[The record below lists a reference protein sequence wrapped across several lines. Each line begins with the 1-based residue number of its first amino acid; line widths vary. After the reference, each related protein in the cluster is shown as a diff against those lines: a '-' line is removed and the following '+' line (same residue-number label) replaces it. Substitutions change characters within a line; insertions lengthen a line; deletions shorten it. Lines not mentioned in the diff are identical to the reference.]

1 MLLHE
6 TRTRLAVAV
15 PFTVSTFP
23 SQISTLL
30 SLSLSLS
37 LSLYPAMADEP
48 LDAAAAAAE
57 AETPAT
63 AAAAAAASPALLL
76 RPRRVA
82 FEHGLLP
89 IPKLVFPEGT
99 LTQTLAQTKERLIA
113 AAGGDG
119 DASAAPRV
127 GAAALA
133 EALQIPREL
142 AALVLGT
149 LAAVLPA
156 EEEAEDADLRDVLL
170 FLYIQ
175 SYKRL
180 VPRAHKDSPA
190 VTDVWPSTSA
200 FDGYLSA
207 LSPIQLVRSNSRR
220 FMPSQADEEAH
231 QLSYLQK
238 HMVNILSLLADSVDG
253 EGDESMVL
261 TAETFE
267 HLGFLFQFSEGTP
280 LSQVATFFAN
290 SDPDMPAAPVPAAQV
305 HDWILQNIAASLE
318 NTAEKLTAKE
328 NSQQSASD
336 PDVTMAE
343 AVTNSRIHS
352 SSPTGTAVPNNQGHY
367 RNTTFLEGFS
377 KTSVVKQA
385 SDIKGHSIKVLNCHD
400 SVIYILAPVKYATV
414 YGCSD
419 TTIVLGAVGKVVKVE
434 HCERV
439 QIIAASK
446 RICIANCR
454 ECIFYLG
461 VNHQPLIVGDN
472 HKLQV
477 APFNTY
483 YPQLGEHLVQVG
495 VDSNINKW
503 DQPFVL
509 GVVDPHDSLSHPAG
523 VSDVQAESATC
534 LDPDLFTNFLI
545 PSWFEA
551 QGPTKYNPFTLPEVY
566 WASQRKKHVSLEDI
580 QKNIRELE
588 LDDTRKK
595 ELASALHA
603 QFKDWLY
610 ASGNIRQLYCLQG
623 E

>member
-1 MLLHE
+1 
-6 TRTRLAVAV
+6 
-15 PFTVSTFP
+15 
-23 SQISTLL
+23 
-30 SLSLSLS
+30 
-37 LSLYPAMADEP
+37 MADEP
-48 LDAAAAAAE
+48 LDAAAPAASGADVGAGAAAG
-57 AETPAT
+57 
-63 AAAAAAASPALLL
+63 AAVKASPVL
-76 RPRRVA
+76 RPRREA

-99 LTQTLAQTKERLIA
+99 LTQTLAQMKERL
-113 AAGGDG
+113 AAGGG
-119 DASAAPRV
+119 ARA
-127 GAAALA
+127 GAAVLA
-133 EALQIPREL
+133 EALQIPAEQ
-142 AALVLGT
+142 AALALGT
-149 LAAVLPA
+149 LAAVLPVEDPA
-156 EEEAEDADLRDVLL
+156 LGEDGSGEADVRDVLL

-190 VTDVWPSTSA
+190 VADVWPSTSA

-220 FMPSQADEEAH
+220 FMPSQTDEEAH

-261 TAETFE
+261 TTETFE
-267 HLGFLFQFSEGTP
+267 HLGFLLQFSEGTP
-280 LSQVATFFAN
+280 LSHVATFFAN
-290 SDPDMPAAPVPAAQV
+290 SDPDMPAAPVPVAQV
-305 HDWILQNIAASLE
+305 HDWIVQNIAASLE
-318 NTAEKLTAKE
+318 NTADKSTAKE

-343 AVTNSRIHS
+343 AVTTTRIQS
-352 SSPTGTAVPNNQGHY
+352 SSPTGTAVRNNQGHY
-367 RNTTFLEGFS
+367 RNTTFVEGFS

-400 SVIYILAPVKYATV
+400 SVIYVLAPVKYATV

-483 YPQLGEHLVQVG
+483 YPQLGEHLAQVG
-495 VDSNINKW
+495 VDPNINKW
-503 DQPFVL
+503 DRPFVL

-551 QGPTKYNPFTLPEVY
+551 EGPTKYNPFTLPEVY

-580 QKNIRELE
+580 QKNIQELE
-588 LDDTRKK
+588 IDDSRKK
-595 ELASALHA
+595 ELAFALHA

>member
-1 MLLHE
+1 
-6 TRTRLAVAV
+6 
-15 PFTVSTFP
+15 
-23 SQISTLL
+23 
-30 SLSLSLS
+30 
-37 LSLYPAMADEP
+37 MADEP
-48 LDAAAAAAE
+48 LDAAPAAE
-57 AETPAT
+57 APAPSGGGAGAGATT
-63 AAAAAAASPALLL
+63 AAGAPASPVL
-76 RPRRVA
+76 RPRREA

-89 IPKLVFPEGT
+89 IPKLVIPEGT
-99 LTQTLAQTKERLIA
+99 LTQTLAQTKERLV
-113 AAGGDG
+113 AAGGG
-119 DASAAPRV
+119 GGGGGGARV

-133 EALQIPREL
+133 EALQIPNEQ

-156 EEEAEDADLRDVLL
+156 EDPALGEDGSGGADLRDVLL

-190 VTDVWPSTSA
+190 VADVWPSTSA

-220 FMPSQADEEAH
+220 FMPSQADEETH

-253 EGDESMVL
+253 DGDESMVL

-267 HLGFLFQFSEGTP
+267 HLGFLLQFSEGTS

-318 NTAEKLTAKE
+318 NTAEKSTAKE
-328 NSQQSASD
+328 NSQQSSSD

-343 AVTNSRIHS
+343 VVTNTRIQS

-400 SVIYILAPVKYATV
+400 SVIYILASVKYATV

-419 TTIVLGAVGKVVKVE
+419 TTIVLGAVGKLQEISASSTVCKGNE
-434 HCERV
+434 HLALFSLHSLV
-439 QIIAASK
+439 LISTFK
-446 RICIANCR
+446 LV
-454 ECIFYLG
+454 YL
-461 VNHQPLIVGDN
+461 HPT
-472 HKLQV
+472 
-477 APFNTY
+477 PFNSVHPTA
-483 YPQLGEHLVQVG
+483 
-495 VDSNINKW
+495 
-503 DQPFVL
+503 
-509 GVVDPHDSLSHPAG
+509 LSKLTH
-523 VSDVQAESATC
+523 
-534 LDPDLFTNFLI
+534 
-545 PSWFEA
+545 
-551 QGPTKYNPFTLPEVY
+551 
-566 WASQRKKHVSLEDI
+566 
-580 QKNIRELE
+580 
-588 LDDTRKK
+588 
-595 ELASALHA
+595 
-603 QFKDWLY
+603 
-610 ASGNIRQLYCLQG
+610 
-623 E
+623 

>member
-1 MLLHE
+1 
-6 TRTRLAVAV
+6 
-15 PFTVSTFP
+15 
-23 SQISTLL
+23 
-30 SLSLSLS
+30 
-37 LSLYPAMADEP
+37 MADEP

-57 AETPAT
+57 AEIPAT

-267 HLGFLFQFSEGTP
+267 HLGFLLQFSEGTP

>member
-1 MLLHE
+1 
-6 TRTRLAVAV
+6 
-15 PFTVSTFP
+15 
-23 SQISTLL
+23 
-30 SLSLSLS
+30 
-37 LSLYPAMADEP
+37 MADEP
-48 LDAAAAAAE
+48 LDASPSAPSADAAADGVSPSSA
-57 AETPAT
+57 PAT
-63 AAAAAAASPALLL
+63 APSL
-76 RPRRVA
+76 RPRREA

-89 IPKLVFPEGT
+89 IPKLVFPEAT
-99 LTQTLAQTKERLIA
+99 LTQTLAQLKERLA
-113 AAGGDG
+113 PGG
-119 DASAAPRV
+119 ARV
-127 GAAALA
+127 GAPALA
-133 EALQIPREL
+133 EALQIPAEQ

-149 LAAVLPA
+149 LAAVIPA
-156 EEEAEDADLRDVLL
+156 EDHALGEDGAGEADLRDVLL

-180 VPRAHKDSPA
+180 VPRGHKDSPA
-190 VTDVWPSTSA
+190 VADVWPSTSA
-200 FDGYLSA
+200 FDGCLSA
-207 LSPIQLVRSNSRR
+207 LSPIQFIRCNSRR

-238 HMVNILSLLADSVDG
+238 HMANILTLLADSVDG
-253 EGDESMVL
+253 EGDDSMVL
-261 TAETFE
+261 TMETFE
-267 HLGFLFQFSEGTP
+267 HLGFLLHFSEGTP
-280 LSQVATFFAN
+280 LSQAASFFAN
-290 SDPDMPAAPVPAAQV
+290 SDPDMPAAPVPAALV
-305 HDWILQNIAASLE
+305 HDWILQHIASTLE
-318 NTAEKLTAKE
+318 FMAEKSSAKE
-328 NSQQSASD
+328 NSLQNAPD
-336 PDVTMAE
+336 PDVTMSDA
-343 AVTNSRIHS
+343 ATNTRIHS
-352 SSPTGTAVPNNQGHY
+352 SSPTGTSAPNNSGYH
-367 RNTTFLEGFS
+367 RNTTFVEGFS

-385 SDIKGHSIKVLNCHD
+385 SDMKGHSIKVLNCHD
-400 SVIYILAPVKYATV
+400 SVIYILAPLKYATV
-414 YGCSD
+414 CGSSD
-419 TTIVLGAVGKVVKVE
+419 TTIVLGAIGKVVKVE

-454 ECIFYLG
+454 ECTFYLG

-483 YPQLGEHLVQVG
+483 YPQLGEHLAQVG
-495 VDSNINKW
+495 VDPNVNKW

-534 LDPDLFTNFLI
+534 LDPELFTNFLI
-545 PSWFEA
+545 PSWFEP

-566 WASQRKKHVSLEDI
+566 WASQRKKHASLGDI

-588 LDDTRKK
+588 IDDNRKK
-595 ELASALHA
+595 ELACALHA

>member
-1 MLLHE
+1 
-6 TRTRLAVAV
+6 
-15 PFTVSTFP
+15 
-23 SQISTLL
+23 
-30 SLSLSLS
+30 
-37 LSLYPAMADEP
+37 MADDP
-48 LDAAAAAAE
+48 LDSSPSASAAAAAGGVSSGPR
-57 AETPAT
+57 PA
-63 AAAAAAASPALLL
+63 L
-76 RPRRVA
+76 RPRREA
-82 FEHGLLP
+82 FEYGLLP
-89 IPKLVFPEGT
+89 IPKLVFPEGA
-99 LTQTLAQTKERLIA
+99 LTQTLSQLKERLA
-113 AAGGDG
+113 PGG
-119 DASAAPRV
+119 PRV

-133 EALQIPREL
+133 EALQIPAEQ
-142 AALVLGT
+142 AALALGT

-156 EEEAEDADLRDVLL
+156 EDSALGEDGSGSADLRDLLL

-180 VPRAHKDSPA
+180 VPRVHKDSPA

-207 LSPIQLVRSNSRR
+207 LSPIQFVRSNSRR

-238 HMVNILSLLADSVDG
+238 HMTNILTLLADSIDG
-253 EGDESMVL
+253 EGDDSMVL
-261 TAETFE
+261 TMETFE
-267 HLGFLFQFSEGTP
+267 HLGFFLQLSEGTP
-280 LSQVATFFAN
+280 LSQAATFFAN
-290 SDPDMPAAPVPAAQV
+290 SDPDMPAAPVPAALV
-305 HDWILQNIAASLE
+305 HDWVLQHIASALE
-318 NTAEKLTAKE
+318 FMAEKTVAKE
-328 NSQQSASD
+328 NSQHNAFD
-336 PDVTMAE
+336 PDVTMSD
-343 AVTNSRIHS
+343 AVTNTRIHS
-352 SSPTGTAVPNNQGHY
+352 SSPTGSSAPNYPGYY
-367 RNTTFLEGFS
+367 RNASFVEGCS

-385 SDIKGHSIKVLNCHD
+385 SDLKGHSIKVLNCHD
-400 SVIYILAPVKYATV
+400 SVIYILAPLKYATV

-419 TTIVLGAVGKVVKVE
+419 TTIILGAIGKVVKVE

-483 YPQLGEHLVQVG
+483 YPQLGEHLAQVG
-495 VDSNINKW
+495 VDPNVNKW

-509 GVVDPHDSLSHPAG
+509 GVVDLHDSLSHPAG
-523 VSDVQAESATC
+523 VSDVQAESTTC

-545 PSWFEA
+545 PSWFEVE
-551 QGPTKYNPFTLPEVY
+551 GPTKYNPFTLPEVY
-566 WASQRKKHVSLEDI
+566 WASQRKKHASLEDI

-588 LDDTRKK
+588 IDDIRKK
-595 ELASALHA
+595 ELACALHA

-610 ASGNIRQLYCLQG
+610 GKCSDTTVMIGWC
-623 E
+623 